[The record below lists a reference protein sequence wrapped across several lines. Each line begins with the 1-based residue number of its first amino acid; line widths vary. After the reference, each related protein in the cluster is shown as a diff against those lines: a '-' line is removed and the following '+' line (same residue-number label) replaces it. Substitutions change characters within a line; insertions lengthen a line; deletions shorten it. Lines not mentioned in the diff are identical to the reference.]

1 MLGKNVTPEDIG
13 NFRKL
18 LATATEK
25 RRHIRIIGVGEK
37 EVGKTTLCRRLLK
50 DDKKVEKTEGID
62 AYIYTDFIRDQNAEV
77 TKLQGM

>member
-37 EVGKTTLCRRLLK
+37 EVGKQHFVGDFSKTIKRLKRRKELMHISIQILFEIKMLK
-50 DDKKVEKTEGID
+50 
-62 AYIYTDFIRDQNAEV
+62 
-77 TKLQGM
+77 